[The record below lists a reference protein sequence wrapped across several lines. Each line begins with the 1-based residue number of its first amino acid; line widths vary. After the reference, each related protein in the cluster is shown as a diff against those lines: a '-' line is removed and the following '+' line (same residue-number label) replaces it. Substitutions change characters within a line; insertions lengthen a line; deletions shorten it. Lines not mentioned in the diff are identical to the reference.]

1 MLTDSTKHRSGEGL
15 PPKEPASPEGEESCR
30 ISFAAAKPEGGL
42 ASCGDLDRLDRWSLL
57 VLVLLVVAALGL
69 IIFQPGQPVQS
80 VKKGGGARQR
90 VVIINP
96 ELDKKLAAAT
106 TLLNGGNPAKAG
118 QLLDTL
124 ITEFPYDGGPHMLK
138 GDFFLRKQ
146 QPVEALLEY
155 RQGVDLNPDYLD
167 KKMVE
172 VFQGKKVKRTLEE
185 ARLAIEGGLARSPG
199 DATLRE
205 QRKVLYYMLRKVAGS
220 CG

>member
-1 MLTDSTKHRSGEGL
+1 LR
-15 PPKEPASPEGEESCR
+15 AGEESCR
-30 ISFAAAKPEGGL
+30 LSFTEAKPEEGL
-42 ASCGDLDRLDRWSLL
+42 PSFGDLDRLDRLA
-57 VLVLLVVAALGL
+57 LVLLVFLLVSALGL
-69 IIFQPGQPVQS
+69 IIFQPGQTGAT
-80 VKKGGGARQR
+80 VKKGGGVRQM

-106 TLLNGGNPAKAG
+106 SLLNGGDPLKAG
-118 QLLDTL
+118 QLLDAL
-124 ITEFPYDGGPHMLK
+124 ISEFPYEGGPHMLK
-138 GDFFLRKQ
+138 GDLFLRKQ

-172 VFQGKKVKRTLEE
+172 VFQGKKVKSTLEE
-185 ARLAIEGGLARSPG
+185 ARRAIDVGLAGVPG
-199 DATLRE
+199 DATLLE